1 MELDEREEED
11 EDQAV
16 LVENESY
23 VNLRKKTTRKH
34 ELKLDNHL
42 KESGKLC
49 REFQR
54 KQVNQCVRGDKQVVI
69 VCVV

>member
-1 MELDEREEED
+1 M
-11 EDQAV
+11 
-16 LVENESY
+16 ENESY
-23 VNLRKKTTRKH
+23 VNLRKKISHKH
-34 ELKLDNHL
+34 KLQLDNHL

-54 KQVNQCVRGDKQVVI
+54 KMVSKRVRGDKQVVSVCVC